1 MPDLG
6 STLSLNSSAF
16 AAGIA
21 TARAKLTE
29 LNTALIENRNKM
41 KEVSKEAQELQKR
54 ERELSAEMKDGGTK
68 EQQQEMQQLR
78 DRIGQVNAELGTLRT
93 REREI
98 QSDIRKAS
106 NELDNQKNGM
116 NNLANAGD
124 GVANS
129 LKKIET
135 GLKSVFTMAATKKLV
150 DFFIGSNAEMEQY
163 TTSFEVML
171 GDMKKAQSLMGELT
185 DLAAVTPMELTDV
198 VPIGTLLMN
207 YGVAADELIDKMT
220 QLGDLSQGNAVKFQR
235 VSLAYGQMLAKGK
248 VTGEELRQMTE
259 AGVPLLQA
267 LADTL
272 GVTTAEVQDMIS
284 KSKVGITELD
294 AAIASMTTGTG
305 QFAGMM
311 EKQSQT
317 FSGML
322 STLKDNIAQFGRDA
336 GEDAFAVVKQSLAEF
351 MTTLE
356 KWRNDGTLKEIAKE
370 LGKTVEDVINIIKTA
385 ITIIWNCKEG
395 ILAFAVALGT
405 FKAAISIG
413 NVVSATVSAIKSFK
427 TAVDAAK
434 VSQMA
439 FNAVGAANPFV
450 LIASLAASAIA
461 GVVAFGTAAYNAAES
476 TKQLAGE
483 IKSFGDSAKSAAT
496 EQAKLEDVI
505 KKYEDISKSV
515 DGTINRKDELAQLQ
529 ERLNSLY
536 GDEKTGIDLVNGSY
550 EEQIGLLR
558 DLSSAEKTRQ
568 INQITADLE
577 EAKKK
582 ASEVSIHS
590 FEFAFDYNKDNV
602 EYLNRE
608 IGKIY
613 AETGEEILST
623 FDAFEMGA
631 DGSMKMVLQGDIETQ
646 IEVLEK
652 LQTAFL
658 NSGEASGSLAGA
670 YNKIYDQLEAYKAI
684 QDGIISGEEALA
696 ILNGDLSVSFDEV
709 ADSAENAA
717 KKVEILSDEDR
728 KKTIDDL
735 TDATK
740 NLVSEFGSLTDTL
753 KALQNGEAISYE
765 KMQALINIYP
775 ELANHIQ
782 VTADGYV
789 VETGAL
795 GDLNTALV
803 NSANAQI
810 EAENAKTRAA
820 IEGAKERISLYE
832 KEAQAAGMYEHD
844 PQKVLEIGKRI
855 SEERAYITELESKL
869 AVNSTLPDYFASNK
883 GSSSGKTSSAKK
895 EDSPTLKSISS
906 YAKTANSAF
915 TEMKDK
921 GELALST
928 VQALIDAGYESA
940 LQYDSATGKWT
951 ISAEKYKMAAES
963 QIEAAKKVKGVTETE
978 QNALETLRKSLDSV
992 TNGTYELSNAQE
1004 KLSTIS
1010 GISKNMSTL
1019 SGAVSEQKKSGA
1031 LSTDTVAD
1039 IIGTEYEK
1047 ALTVGVDGKI
1057 TLDTDKLKT
1066 VLSDEIDKAIK
1077 DLEESL
1083 KTAEKGDV
1091 PALEA
1096 QIQAFK
1102 TLKESISEVT
1112 EGLYGVKEK
1121 LVSDEEIKAI
1131 EDSANRR
1138 LKLIDAELKAKQK
1151 LRDETLKAIDEEV
1164 QARKRLTEDND
1175 IQRQIDQVMAQLK
1188 YSQLD
1193 DFSRSQL
1200 ERKLQSL
1207 KNDKADM
1214 LWERGI
1220 EDRKAAVNEQ
1230 FDADSERLNAEKDA
1244 INNSLE
1250 VLNKLNDTVASGIS
1264 DLGETIKAAMEAVK
1278 PDSTVNITL
1287 NNADKMTA
1295 DQLYAFIEQQYGST
1309 GAI

>member
-98 QSDIRKAS
+98 QSDIRRAS

-163 TTSFEVML
+163 LTSFEVML
-171 GDMKKAQSLMGELT
+171 GDAKKASELMSSLNDM
-185 DLAAVTPMELTDV
+185 AAKTPMELTDV
-198 VPIGTLLMN
+198 VSTGTLLMN
-207 YGVAADELIDKMT
+207 YGVSADELIAKMT
-220 QLGDLSQGNAVKFQR
+220 QLGDLASGNAVKFER

-248 VTGEELRQMTE
+248 VSGEELRQMTE

-272 GVTTAEVQDMIS
+272 GVSTGEVQNLVS
-284 KSKVGITELD
+284 KGKVGITELD
-294 AAIASMTTGTG
+294 AAIASLTTGTG

-322 STLKDNIAQFGRDA
+322 STLSDEATQFGRDV
-336 GEDAFAVVKQSLAEF
+336 GEKAFEVAKDGLAEL
-351 MTTLE
+351 LE
-356 KWRNDGTLKEIAKE
+356 MLDEWRADGTLDEIAEDAGEAIGNFAELIKNASTFLIENKETVIGAITAYAGLKTAINVGSEVKSTIDTIQKTTAAVKALGPATLTTIAQVGGLVGVIAAVGLEAGYYIDKIAGLSDEVESTQRSVERLTDSMNDSISENEAEMNVIKSKAAEYENLRNTQNLNAEQEERLKTLAGELQGVLGDEIQVVNSLTGEYNDLSAAIENYVEQQTKKVKFSALEDSAKEAYKKIDEIKRKMQERSADHTEYQQNFSAGRILDWNGAVETTSFLNDMAAYREEIAKCQQ
-370 LGKTVEDVINIIKTA
+370 IIDDYNTA
-385 ITIIWNCKEG
+385 LSEG
-395 ILAFAVALGT
+395 AYVTAEA
-405 FKAAISIG
+405 
-413 NVVSATVSAIKSFK
+413 SA
-427 TAVDAAK
+427 AVDEATEKAK
-434 VSQMA
+434 E
-439 FNAVGAANPFV
+439 
-450 LIASLAASAIA
+450 L
-461 GVVAFGTAAYNAAES
+461 EE
-476 TKQLAGE
+476 QLAR
-483 IKSFGDSAKSAAT
+483 T
-496 EQAKLEDVI
+496 E
-505 KKYEDISKSV
+505 
-515 DGTINRKDELAQLQ
+515 
-529 ERLNSLY
+529 ER
-536 GDEKTGIDLVNGSY
+536 
-550 EEQIGLLR
+550 Q
-558 DLSSAEKTRQ
+558 
-568 INQITADLE
+568 
-577 EAKKK
+577 
-582 ASEVSIHS
+582 
-590 FEFAFDYNKDNV
+590 
-602 EYLNRE
+602 
-608 IGKIY
+608 
-613 AETGEEILST
+613 
-623 FDAFEMGA
+623 
-631 DGSMKMVLQGDIETQ
+631 
-646 IEVLEK
+646 
-652 LQTAFL
+652 
-658 NSGEASGSLAGA
+658 
-670 YNKIYDQLEAYKAI
+670 
-684 QDGIISGEEALA
+684 
-696 ILNGDLSVSFDEV
+696 
-709 ADSAENAA
+709 
-717 KKVEILSDEDR
+717 
-728 KKTIDDL
+728 KTIDDL

-753 KALQNGEAISYE
+753 KALQSGEAISYE
-765 KMQALINIYP
+765 KMQALIKIYP

-795 GDLNTALV
+795 GDLNTALA

-1083 KTAEKGDV
+1083 KTAEKGDI

-1102 TLKESISEVT
+1102 MLKDSISEVT

-1131 EDSANRR
+1131 EESANRR
-1138 LKLIDAELKAKQK
+1138 LKLIDDELKAKQK

-1214 LWERGI
+1214 IWERGI
-1220 EDRKAAVNEQ
+1220 EDRRAAANEQ
-1230 FDADSERLNAEKDA
+1230 FDADSEKLNAEKDA

-1250 VLNKLNDTVASGIS
+1250 VLNRLNDTFASGIS

-1295 DQLYAFIEQQYGST
+1295 EQLYAFIEQQYGST